1 MFIYTK
7 QQEEN
12 MKTVTIPKREYKEL
26 KRYKEIDRKLL
37 RELIKGIEDIKEGR
51 VKPIEK
57 LSA

>member
-1 MFIYTK
+1 
-7 QQEEN
+7 